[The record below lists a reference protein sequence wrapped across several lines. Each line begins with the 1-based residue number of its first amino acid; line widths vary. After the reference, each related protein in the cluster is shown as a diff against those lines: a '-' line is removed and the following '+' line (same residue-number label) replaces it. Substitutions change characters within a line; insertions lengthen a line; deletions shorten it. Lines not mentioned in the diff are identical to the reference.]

1 MQTNIKRLEKV
12 KFRKGLIPA
21 ILLSITF
28 IFLTGYFMYKTDPDK
43 QWALQIFLLLVFLAS
58 YFTFSVIFTKNR
70 RGLIGAIIFVI
81 ILFLRYIGL
90 KNILLP
96 IPLIMIGLLI
106 ESFYLWK
113 NKRKTGFTIKKLSA
127 N

>member
-1 MQTNIKRLEKV
+1 
-12 KFRKGLIPA
+12 
-21 ILLSITF
+21 
-28 IFLTGYFMYKTDPDK
+28 
-43 QWALQIFLLLVFLAS
+43 
-58 YFTFSVIFTKNR
+58 
-70 RGLIGAIIFVI
+70 
-81 ILFLRYIGL
+81 L